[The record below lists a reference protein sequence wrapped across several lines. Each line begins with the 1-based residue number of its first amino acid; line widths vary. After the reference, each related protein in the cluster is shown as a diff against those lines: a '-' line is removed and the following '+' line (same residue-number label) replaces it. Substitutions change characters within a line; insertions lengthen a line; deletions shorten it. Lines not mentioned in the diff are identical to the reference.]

1 MFGEPVYDSA
11 QRRSALAELKRYIDL
26 RRKRNKRKRNNLPR
40 NINLIR
46 PYKRRAA
53 PKGRKR
59 RKKEEE

>member
-26 RRKRNKRKRNNLPR
+26 RRKRNNLPR